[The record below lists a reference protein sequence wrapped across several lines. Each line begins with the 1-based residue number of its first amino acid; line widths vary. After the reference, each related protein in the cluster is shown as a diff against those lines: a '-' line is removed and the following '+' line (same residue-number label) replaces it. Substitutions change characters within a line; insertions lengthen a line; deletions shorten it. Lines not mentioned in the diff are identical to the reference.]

1 MSFRLLPVEEKL
13 QRPVD
18 SFLAPTRHE
27 KASHDGHVEE
37 SGGSYVVQDGRAP
50 QRIMRVDGRSGRR
63 IATRKPGFRRHVQQ
77 TPTMCVCVCMAV
89 ESTVDSRDE
98 SESSVPR
105 EEEDDEERRDEI
117 RKREKREKKMRDAQ

>member
-63 IATRKPGFRRHVQQ
+63 ITTRKPGFRRHVQQ
-77 TPTMCVCVCMAV
+77 TPTMCVCMAV

-105 EEEDDEERRDEI
+105 EEEDDEERRDVI
-117 RKREKREKKMRDAQ
+117 RKREKREKKMRDAQY